1 MGYGNSLECIDPS
14 INVLHKRS
22 NITKTK
28 TLKLFDLVHLGITKT
43 KTLKLFD
50 LVQLGITKTKTKLFD
65 LVQLGLFFLLFQ
77 TQFAED
83 CLKKQIFVHNS
94 SQSQL

>member
-1 MGYGNSLECIDPS
+1 MGYGNSLECIDSS

-50 LVQLGITKTKTKLFD
+50 LVQLGITKTKT
-65 LVQLGLFFLLFQ
+65 
-77 TQFAED
+77 
-83 CLKKQIFVHNS
+83 
-94 SQSQL
+94 